1 MLPRSRRFI
10 TIICPI
16 IAIHTAAQ
24 LAAALDGAALQDG
37 RVTLGV
43 RPESVHIATDRDE
56 LPHRAVVARVE
67 PVGSDLYVGLKLGA
81 TPCQV
86 RTPPWLSLADGQ
98 TVSVDFDAH
107 RIVIFD
113 SADRRIRHEELASA
127 LMNGRSRS
135 M

>member
-1 MLPRSRRFI
+1 
-10 TIICPI
+10 
-16 IAIHTAAQ
+16 
-24 LAAALDGAALQDG
+24 
-37 RVTLGV
+37 V
-43 RPESVHIATDRDE
+43 RPESVYIATDPDE
-56 LPHRAVVARVE
+56 LPHRAIVSRLE

-86 RTPPWLSLADGQ
+86 RTPPWLSLAEGQ

-113 SADRRIRHEELASA
+113 SADRRIRHEELAAA

-135 M
+135 AEKPSPA